1 MAKNETAHVDT
12 TNQDG
17 YKYTRTSNVRYGE
30 RRSQIRSE
38 ERRGER
44 PGKLS
49 HCSMEYTSPLRFI
62 MVIAGSILIAEVTVV
77 FIVSHLQPMSKEAE
91 IPLVVVLTLLPFYLF
106 FIKPLLAS
114 IKERESLED
123 SLYAISLTDELTG
136 LCNRRG
142 LFTFAEHEVKLA
154 KREQSGIALLYADL
168 DNLKGIN
175 DTRGHKAGDKA
186 IVDIANILKTTYRHT
201 DIIARLGGDEFVVMP
216 VGTTKDGVDIILD
229 RLQQKLNFYNEER
242 LDYDKLSLSI
252 GSVHHDSG
260 FSYSTNE
267 LLVQADQLM
276 YEQKMAKKRS
286 SAKVPP
292 LLHLVH

>member
-1 MAKNETAHVDT
+1 MGNNATAHIDT
-12 TNQDG
+12 TNQDS

-30 RRSQIRSE
+30 RRSQVRSE

-44 PGKLS
+44 SVKLPHS
-49 HCSMEYTSPLRFI
+49 SREYPSPLRLITTTIVSVF
-62 MVIAGSILIAEVTVV
+62 IAEVTVV
-77 FIVSHLQPMSKEAE
+77 LIIPHLRPMPKEVE
-91 IPLVVVLTLLPFYLF
+91 ISLVTVLTILALYIF
-106 FIKPLLAS
+106 FLKPLLAS
-114 IKERESLED
+114 SNERKSMDEH
-123 SLYAISLTDELTG
+123 LYIMSLTDDLTG
-136 LCNRRG
+136 LYNRRG

-154 KREQSGIALLYADL
+154 MREQSGIALLYADL

-175 DTRGHKAGDKA
+175 DTRGHRAGDKA
-186 IVDIANILKTTYRHT
+186 IVDIADILKTTYRHT
-201 DIIARLGGDEFVVMP
+201 DVIARLGGDEFVVMP
-216 VGTTKDGVDIILD
+216 VGTTKDGVKIILD

-252 GSVHHDSG
+252 GSVHHGSG
-260 FSYSTNE
+260 FSCSTNE

>member
-1 MAKNETAHVDT
+1 MGNNATAHIDT
-12 TNQDG
+12 TNQDS

-30 RRSQIRSE
+30 RRSQVRSE

-44 PGKLS
+44 SVKLPHS
-49 HCSMEYTSPLRFI
+49 SREYPSPLRLI
-62 MVIAGSILIAEVTVV
+62 ITTIVSVLIAEVTVV
-77 FIVSHLQPMSKEAE
+77 LIIPHLRPMPKEVE
-91 IPLVVVLTLLPFYLF
+91 ISLVTVLTILSLYIF
-106 FIKPLLAS
+106 FLKPLLAS
-114 IKERESLED
+114 SNERKSVDEHN
-123 SLYAISLTDELTG
+123 YIMSLTDDLTG
-136 LCNRRG
+136 LYNRRG

-154 KREQSGIALLYADL
+154 MREQSGIALLYADL

-175 DTRGHKAGDKA
+175 DTRGHRAGDKA

-201 DIIARLGGDEFVVMP
+201 DVIARLGGDEFVVMP
-216 VGTTKDGVDIILD
+216 VGTTKDGVNIILD

-252 GSVHHDSG
+252 GSVHHGSG
-260 FSYSTNE
+260 FSCSTNE

-276 YEQKMAKKRS
+276 YEQKMAKKRF
-286 SAKVPP
+286 SAKIPP